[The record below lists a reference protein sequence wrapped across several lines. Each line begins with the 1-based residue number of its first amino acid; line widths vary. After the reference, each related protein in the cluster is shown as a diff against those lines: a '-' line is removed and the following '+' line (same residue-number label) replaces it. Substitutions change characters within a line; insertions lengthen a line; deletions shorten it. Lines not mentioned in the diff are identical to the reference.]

1 MPFPPQVVTQAVG
14 LASDLNLK
22 LSDLTGPVSYVTG
35 GVTISA
41 SAFGLS
47 SGLYFV
53 SPMDL
58 TVSGTFYLRVFSPS
72 AAKVKTVKIKWFTA
86 ATNAEVGNGT
96 NLSAEKVRVFA
107 LGV

>member
-1 MPFPPQVVTQAVG
+1 MPGPQQIVTPAVG

-22 LSDLTGPVSYVTG
+22 LSDYTGPASYLTG
-35 GVTISA
+35 GVTVGA
-41 SAFGLS
+41 SVFGLS

-58 TVSGTFYLRVFSPS
+58 TVSGTFYVRIFSI
-72 AAKVKTVKIKWFTA
+72 AAPKAKNVKIKWFTA

-96 NLSAEKVRVFA
+96 NLSAEKLRVLAF
-107 LGV
+107 GV

>member
-1 MPFPPQVVTQAVG
+1 MAFPPQVVTQAVG

-22 LSDLTGPVSYVTG
+22 LSDLTGPLSYVTG

-41 SAFGLS
+41 SALGLS

-58 TVSGTFYLRVFSPS
+58 SVSGTFYLRVFSIS
-72 AAKVKTVKIKWFTA
+72 APKAKTFKVKWFTA
-86 ATNAEVGNGT
+86 ATNVEVGNGT
-96 NLSAEKVRVFA
+96 NLSAEKVRVLA

>member
-22 LSDLTGPVSYVTG
+22 LSDYTGPASYVTG
-35 GVTISA
+35 GVTVSS

-47 SGLYFV
+47 TGVYGIW
-53 SPMDL
+53 PMDL
-58 TVSGTFYLRVFSPS
+58 TVSGTFYIRVFSVPS
-72 AAKVKTVKIKWFTA
+72 PKKNSVKIKWFTA

-96 NLSAEKVRVFA
+96 NLSAEKVRVLG